1 VRTKVVPG
9 LISARTS
16 SKKVGLIE
24 IRFSNPSNLAAFYLH
39 WQWRSNHDARLDQAT
54 AARTIGE
61 LKAEIATLGR
71 LQSLAHIVRGSGADR
86 KWKELAS
93 LLGEIFNAPLIATT
107 VPAKILPLATAP
119 FLSLPRIP
127 QLTGEP
133 RV

>member
-1 VRTKVVPG
+1 MG
-9 LISARTS
+9 LIA
-16 SKKVGLIE
+16 

-93 LLGEIFNAPLIATT
+93 LLGEIFNAP
-107 VPAKILPLATAP
+107 
-119 FLSLPRIP
+119 
-127 QLTGEP
+127 
-133 RV
+133 

>member
-1 VRTKVVPG
+1 MDLDADCGERV
-9 LISARTS
+9 SAFAR
-16 SKKVGLIE
+16 
-24 IRFSNPSNLAAFYLH
+24 
-39 WQWRSNHDARLDQAT
+39 HDGDQAT

-107 VPAKILPLATAP
+107 VSAKILPWRQHHSSGKAIATSEARC
-119 FLSLPRIP
+119 FH
-127 QLTGEP
+127 
-133 RV
+133 